1 MRVLGSPNPECLS
14 LQAGDVWA
22 FGVLLFSA
30 LTGRRPYEGCTQ
42 LQVIHAVVVEG
53 RRPELP
59 PDAPPAL
66 AALGRRCLAVDPE
79 ERPTFAQIL
88 EELDASRSKL
98 THPTHQQP

>member
-1 MRVLGSPNPECLS
+1 MRGL

-22 FGVLLFSA
+22 FGVLLYSA

-42 LQVIHAVVVEG
+42 MQVIHAVVIEG
-53 RRPELP
+53 CRPELP
-59 PDAPPAL
+59 ADAPPAL

-88 EELDASRSKL
+88 EELDLLRNELTPSK
-98 THPTHQQP
+98 Q